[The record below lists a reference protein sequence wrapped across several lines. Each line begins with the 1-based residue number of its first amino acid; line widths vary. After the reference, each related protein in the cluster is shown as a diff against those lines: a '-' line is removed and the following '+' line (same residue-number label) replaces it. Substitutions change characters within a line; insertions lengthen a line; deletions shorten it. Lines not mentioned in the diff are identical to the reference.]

1 MYKRITKDEY
11 QIQGYFAGYGWETET
26 TEATYKDAKTQAKCY
41 RENVPYLIRIVK
53 KRIKK

>member
-41 RENVPYLIRIVK
+41 RENVPYPIRIVK
-53 KRIKK
+53 KRVKK